1 MATDGLMAEDAQTE
15 YGDVLEPVIPLLLAG
30 SYVLTDPRG
39 AITGWGVQAEAL
51 FGQSA
56 DDVRGLRLTATLT
69 GSDHG
74 EDPVSLLVNDSRL
87 VAASVEIEAKDRNGD
102 PCPCALSVVPIDLRH
117 GLAFSGLIRDLEAA
131 AARDGEIKMRDAH
144 YGVLQ
149 ILGATLAGEEPEES
163 DGRLA
168 GVMVLV
174 RPLEDPDWLPDAK
187 TAAVRSRAGGRRA
200 VAITADEEGGPAA
213 AAERLAQAGEIVG
226 RIEEVGHTADEALRR
241 SVEASA
247 DLAGLSSRIDDLV
260 SRITEREQHAAQR
273 EETHRAELTE
283 RLEALTQRVM
293 EGEVADAARLEDL
306 QARLADREQTS
317 GDAARGGE
325 QLRGDLEALLA
336 ATNEA
341 QARAEQAT
349 ADSEAARAAAEHAA
363 AAASAAL
370 AQAEQAG
377 SEVAAASRELSEAGA
392 RLVRGSEPARV
403 NGISRNT
410 KSGREPIAGFDDVSS
425 PIARL
430 DLDGRYR
437 MLNDRFAE
445 LVGFSEQQFRSASW
459 PSLIDRDNRESHEAL
474 HAEIRGGTRDE
485 AHVQTFYTGGAG
497 LLVEVSGRVSLVRDE
512 SGEPEHLLFELDQF

>member
-1 MATDGLMAEDAQTE
+1 M
-15 YGDVLEPVIPLLLAG
+15 
-30 SYVLTDPRG
+30 
-39 AITGWGVQAEAL
+39 
-51 FGQSA
+51 
-56 DDVRGLRLTATLT
+56 
-69 GSDHG
+69 
-74 EDPVSLLVNDSRL
+74 SLLVNDSRL

-102 PCPCALSVVPIDLRH
+102 ICACALSVVPIDLRH

-131 AARDGEIKMRDAH
+131 AAREGEIKMRDAH
-144 YGVLQ
+144 HGVLQ
-149 ILGATLAGEEPEES
+149 ILGATLVGEEPEES

-174 RPLEDPDWLPDAK
+174 RPPEDLEWLPDAR
-187 TAAVRSRAGGRRA
+187 TAAVRSRAGDRRA
-200 VAITADEEGGPAA
+200 AAITADETGGPAA

-260 SRITEREQHAAQR
+260 SRITEREQHAAER
-273 EETHRAELTE
+273 EESHRAELVD
-283 RLEALTQRVM
+283 RLDALTQRVM

-306 QARLADREQTS
+306 QARVADREQTNTE
-317 GDAARGGE
+317 AEGGE
-325 QLRGDLEALLA
+325 QLRGELEALLA

-349 ADSEAARAAAEHAA
+349 ADSEAARAAAEQAA

-410 KSGREPIAGFDDVSS
+410 RVR
-425 PIARL
+425 ARA
-430 DLDGRYR
+430 
-437 MLNDRFAE
+437 DRR
-445 LVGFSEQQFRSASW
+445 LRRRVL
-459 PSLIDRDNRESHEAL
+459 PDRPA
-474 HAEIRGGTRDE
+474 
-485 AHVQTFYTGGAG
+485 
-497 LLVEVSGRVSLVRDE
+497 
-512 SGEPEHLLFELDQF
+512 